1 MNVNRRFM
9 CQVDALCELKSNIQL
24 HLLYALHVELSV
36 YFNSNNE
43 IRLYNLYYL
52 FKKKKNACVRQ

>member
-1 MNVNRRFM
+1 M